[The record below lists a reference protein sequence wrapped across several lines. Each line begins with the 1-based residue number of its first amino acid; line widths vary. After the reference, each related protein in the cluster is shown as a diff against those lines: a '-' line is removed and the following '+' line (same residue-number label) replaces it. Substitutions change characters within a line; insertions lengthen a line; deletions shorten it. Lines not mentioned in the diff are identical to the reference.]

1 MTAATPHP
9 RGTWLDGTSWA
20 PIAATDLM
28 RELAQEDVVL
38 LGERHDIHEIHRWQA
53 HVIVAL
59 NLLRPDLMVGF
70 EMFPRRVQPV
80 LDAWVDGALTTDAF
94 LAAVEWPT
102 VWNMPADLYL
112 PIFHLC
118 RQQRIPMLGLNCRRD
133 LVSAVGRDG
142 WDAIPEAERDGL
154 TPARPAPAAHR
165 RWLFALTGGADGGR
179 GSGAESG
186 DDPRFDRFVR
196 AQQVWDRAFACRIAD
211 ARAAAVA
218 AGRAPPL
225 IVGVIGSGHMEFGFG
240 TPDQLDD
247 LGVTRCAGLLT
258 TTAVAH
264 AADAP
269 RGRAR
274 ALYRI
279 DEPEAPAPRAPRA

>member
-1 MTAATPHP
+1 MPHP
-9 RGTWLDGTSWA
+9 RATWLDGATLA
-20 PIAATDLM
+20 PLETGALL
-28 RELAQEDVVL
+28 RELATQDVVL
-38 LGERHDIHEIHRWQA
+38 LGERHDVHEIHRWQA
-53 HVIVAL
+53 HVIAAL
-59 NLLRPDLMVGF
+59 HVLRPDLMVGF
-70 EMFPRRVQPV
+70 EMFPRRVQPA

-94 LAAVEWPT
+94 LEAAEWAT

-142 WDAIPEAERDGL
+142 WDAIAEPERDGV
-154 TPARPAPAAHR
+154 TPARRAPPAHR
-165 RWLFALTGGADGGR
+165 RWLFELTGGAGAGR
-179 GSGAESG
+179 GSGAESA

-211 ARAAAVA
+211 ARTAALA
-218 AGRAPPL
+218 AGHPPPL

-240 TPDQLDD
+240 TPDQLAD
-247 LGVTRCAGLLT
+247 LGIDRCAGLLT
-258 TTAVAH
+258 TTAAEH
-264 AADAP
+264 PADAP

-279 DEPEAPAPRAPRA
+279 DEPEPPAALPQRSPRT